1 MAQPVSALIITGY
14 GASCEAECEYA
25 AKQAGATTVKIA
37 YFAELA
43 SGNISLEQYNFI
55 IFPGG
60 FLDGDDIGV
69 AQAAAQRWKTTV
81 VNGLSLVD
89 HLKKTLDSGA
99 LVMGIGNGFQLL
111 VKLGFLPNT
120 QKTTEQEFSFVHN
133 LSGKFE
139 NRWCHVAV
147 NAQSPC
153 VFTKGLTQFYLP
165 VRHASGRLVASTDEG
180 VAHLAKTNSVV
191 MKYIDPI
198 SQKVTEEYPHNP
210 SGVEAGV
217 AALCDTSGRVFGL
230 MLHPEAHIH
239 PTNHPQWTNNG
250 EAPLGTL
257 LFENAVNFLKQ

>member
-43 SGNISLEQYNFI
+43 SGNISLENYNFI

-69 AQAAAQRWKTTV
+69 AQAAAQRWKTTI

-89 HLKKTLDSGA
+89 HLKKTLDSGS

-120 QKTTEQEFSFVHN
+120 EKTTKQEFSFVPN

-139 NRWCHVAV
+139 NRWCHVKV
-147 NAQSPC
+147 NQESSC
-153 VFTKGLTQFYLP
+153 VFTKGLKEFYLP
-165 VRHASGRLVASTDEG
+165 VRHGSGRLVSSTKD
-180 VAHLAKTNSVV
+180 AMTSLAESNAVV
-191 MKYIDPI
+191 MQYVDPV
-198 SQKVTEEYPHNP
+198 SKKVTEEYPHNP
-210 SGVEAGV
+210 SGVEAGI

-230 MLHPEAHIH
+230 MLHPEAHIP

-257 LFENAVNFLKQ
+257 LFENAVNYLKH